1 MAGVNLFCFPV
12 LFGLCLIW
20 PIQVYFGSLNYFPL
34 IVACEA
40 DSPCQGIGLA
50 RPNSR
55 ARPAHARN
63 QSYCAKHGS
72 GHRALWPSV
81 LKIIEDI
88 LIWSWTWSRKKK
100 YAIWKILWAYVAL
113 KSHFKTLASPLR
125 WCSAATWQIDRPNS
139 KRVQSELIAS
149 QHMNGYC
156 KPCLD
161 SKKNLAKNI
170 ISNI

>member
-34 IVACEA
+34 FVACEA

-72 GHRALWPSV
+72 GHRASGLMAICTKDNRRHSN
-81 LKIIEDI
+81 LELD
-88 LIWSWTWSRKKK
+88 LIKKK
-100 YAIWKILWAYVAL
+100 KVRYL
-113 KSHFKTLASPLR
+113 KHTMSLCGIEISLQNTSVTFAVMLCSHLT
-125 WCSAATWQIDRPNS
+125 DR
-139 KRVQSELIAS
+139 
-149 QHMNGYC
+149 
-156 KPCLD
+156 
-161 SKKNLAKNI
+161 
-170 ISNI
+170 